1 MEYMDVE
8 RFKEGGMSGELVN
21 SDGDIAFKPDPLPP
35 EISIEGEL
43 LDVFTRATSNVGQL
57 SGIGRRVDN
66 PSMLISPFIYKE
78 AVVSSEIEGTRVTL
92 SDVYEYEAG
101 RKKGG
106 GPSRNELKEVHN
118 YVRAVFQGIDEM
130 DGGIDLDLVRTLHQ
144 TLMSGVRGEDKQPG
158 EFRDTQVYIG
168 GRGTEARFVP
178 PPPSVVPYAMQNLE
192 TYMQTGGAYQ
202 PLIDIGLVHYQFE
215 TVHPFRD
222 GNGRMGRLIIML
234 MMCDEELL
242 PEPYLYPSSYFKRNR
257 EEYTDRLLA
266 VSRDNAW
273 EEWLTFFLEGISQQA
288 QEAFSRASELLDLRD
303 EYRERYQDG
312 ANSVSHLAMEV
323 FTKPYLT
330 VNEAAELLNMTYGA
344 ANNAVSKLEDDGVL
358 EEITGQSR
366 NRVFRAREV
375 FRIIQK
381 PVDELE
387 YT

>member
-1 MEYMDVE
+1 MDFE
-8 RFKEGGMSGELVN
+8 RFEAGEVPGELVN
-21 SDGDIAFKPDPLPP
+21 SDGDIAFSPAPLPP

-43 LDVFTRATSNVGQL
+43 LDVFTRATSSVGKL

-101 RKKGG
+101 RENDG
-106 GPSRNELKEVHN
+106 GPSRNELREVHN
-118 YVRAVFQGIDEM
+118 YVEAVFQGIERM
-130 DGGIDLDLVRTLHQ
+130 EEGIDLDLVRTLHD
-144 TLMSGVRGEDKQPG
+144 TLMSGVRGADKRPG
-158 EFRDTQVYIG
+158 AFRDTQVYIG
-168 GRGTEARFVP
+168 GGNRDARFVP
-178 PPPSVVPYAMQNLE
+178 PPPSVVPYAMQNVE
-192 TYMQTGGAYQ
+192 TYVETGGTYQ

-222 GNGRMGRLIIML
+222 GNGRMGRLLIML
-234 MMCDEELL
+234 MMCDEGLL
-242 PEPYLYPSSYFKRNR
+242 PEPYLYPSSYFNRNR

-273 EEWLTFFLEGISQQA
+273 EEWLTFFLEGISRQA
-288 QEAFSRASELLDLRD
+288 TEAFGRASELLDLRD

-312 ANSVSHLAMEV
+312 ANSVSHLAMEL
-323 FTKPYLT
+323 FTKPYIT
-330 VNEAAELLNMTYGA
+330 VNEATDLLGMSYGA

-381 PVDELE
+381 PAGELE

>member
-1 MEYMDVE
+1 MDVE
-8 RFKEGGMSGELVN
+8 RFKTNGMAGELIN
-21 SDGDIAFKPDPLPP
+21 SDGDIAFNPAPLPP
-35 EISIEGEL
+35 EIEIEGEL
-43 LDVFTRATSNVGQL
+43 FDVFTRATNNVGQL

-101 RKKGG
+101 KESRS
-106 GPSRNELKEVHN
+106 GPSRNELQEVHN
-118 YVRAVFQGIDEM
+118 YVRAVFEGIERM
-130 DGGIDLDLVRTLHQ
+130 EEGIDLDLVRSLHE
-144 TLMSGVRGEDKQPG
+144 TLMSGVRGEEKQPG

-168 GRGTEARFVP
+168 GRGQEARFVP

-192 TYMQTGGAYQ
+192 TYMQTGGTYQ

-222 GNGRMGRLIIML
+222 GNGRMGRLLIML

-242 PEPYLYPSSYFKRNR
+242 PEPYLYPSSYFNRNR

-266 VSRDNAW
+266 VSRDEAW
-273 EEWLTFFLEGISQQA
+273 EEWLIFFLEGISQQA
-288 QEAFSRASELLDLRD
+288 EEAFSRASELLDLCD

-312 ANSVSHLAMEV
+312 ANSVSHLAMEI

-330 VNEAAELLNMTYGA
+330 VNEAKNMLEMSYGA
-344 ANNAVSKLEDDGVL
+344 ANNAVDKLVDDDVL
-358 EEITGQSR
+358 EEVTGQRR

-375 FRIIQK
+375 FRVIQK
-381 PVDELE
+381 PVDELK

>member
-1 MEYMDVE
+1 MNIE
-8 RFKEGGMSGELVN
+8 RFEEGSMSGELVN
-21 SDGDIAFKPDPLPP
+21 SGGDIAFNPNPLPP

-101 RKKGG
+101 RENVDT
-106 GPSRNELKEVHN
+106 PSRNELREVRN
-118 YVRAVFQGIDEM
+118 YIRAVFQGIEKID
-130 DGGIDLDLVRTLHQ
+130 DGIDLDLVRTLHE

-158 EFRDTQVYIG
+158 AFRETQVYIG
-168 GRGTEARFVP
+168 GSGTEARFVP
-178 PPPSVVPYAMQNLE
+178 PPPSIIPYAMQNLE
-192 TYMQTGGAYQ
+192 TYIQARGSYQ

-215 TVHPFRD
+215 TIHPFRD
-222 GNGRMGRLIIML
+222 GNGRMGRLLIML

-242 PEPYLYPSSYFKRNR
+242 PEPYLYPSSYFNRNR

-266 VSRDNAW
+266 VSRDSAW
-273 EEWLTFFLEGISQQA
+273 EEWLIFFLEGISQQA

-303 EYRERYQDG
+303 EYRDRYQDE
-312 ANSVSHLAMEV
+312 ANSVSQLSTEI
-323 FTKPYLT
+323 FTTPYLT
-330 VNEAAELLNMTYGA
+330 VNRASELLDMTYGG
-344 ANNAVSKLEDDGVL
+344 ANNAVSKLESDGVL

-375 FRIIQK
+375 FDIIQK
-381 PVDELE
+381 PVDRLK
-387 YT
+387 YS